1 MQEINNDDGW
11 RFLMV
16 VNSEEKNVD
25 IWVGTCFE
33 ASFEANQKDLI
44 FISNRNNDKGYVI
57 YLSDVVIDTLRK
69 EDGIVAEK
77 YKWYQTAGSSVI
89 GSGLTEYKENYPL
102 NSYEFTADEIK
113 CESYLQKI
121 IDSFQK

>member
-1 MQEINNDDGW
+1 MQYTDEDGQYWIVVISDD
-11 RFLMV
+11 
-16 VNSEEKNVD
+16 KNVGID
-25 IWVGTCFE
+25 LISFFE
-33 ASFEANQKDLI
+33 VNQKDAI
-44 FISNRNNDKGYVI
+44 FIADANNDTGYVF
-57 YLSDVVIDTLRK
+57 YLSDNVIDVLRE

-77 YKWYQTAGSSVI
+77 YKWYQTGGSSI
-89 GSGLTEYKENYPL
+89 YASGLTEYKGSYPL